1 MFYDYVTNR
10 TAYENLHQLQVFEAG
25 QLLGDGAEH
34 VSIQIPGQ
42 RNTSDF
48 SENRTIPLK
57 KEKMIVHYRCR
68 CNRRQDNGSDQYVS
82 VWICRW

>member
-1 MFYDYVTNR
+1 MLYDYVTNR

-42 RNTSDF
+42 RNTSDC
-48 SENRTIPLK
+48 SENRTNK
-57 KEKMIVHYRCR
+57 
-68 CNRRQDNGSDQYVS
+68 RRLFTIDADATGGKITAQINM
-82 VWICRW
+82 